1 MLVIRP
7 VQRDD
12 LDALLELAGS
22 TAFGLTT
29 LPQNRE
35 HLSGRIDE
43 SLRALDKIDQKPRG
57 ESYLFVMEDTQS
69 TRVIGTSGIVSKVGG
84 FEPFYAYRIE
94 TSVHHSDMLNVHKE
108 VPTLHLVEDHD
119 GPCEIGSLF
128 LLPQYRGG
136 GAGRALSLSRFLFM
150 AENRD
155 HFDANVIAEMRGV
168 IDEMGHS
175 PFWNALGK
183 HFFEIAFPSAD
194 YLSVI
199 NKRFIADLM
208 PKHPIYVPLLPAEA
222 QQVIGK
228 VHLSTAPART
238 MLESEGFTLS
248 GMVDIFEAGP
258 ILRCDRDEIRAVRQ
272 SVRSRVEA
280 VTGNSPGPAD
290 HLIATVNRDFRA
302 CAAAVD
308 VLSPDSVRIHR
319 DAAAAL
325 GVGPGDSVR
334 YVTLRPPRPDKDAD

>member
-12 LDALLELAGS
+12 LDALLKLAGS
-22 TAFGLTT
+22 TTFGLTS
-29 LPQNRE
+29 LPQDRE

-43 SLRALDKIDQKPRG
+43 SLRALEKIEKKARG
-57 ESYLFVMEDTQS
+57 ESYLFVMEDTQ
-69 TRVIGTSGIVSKVGG
+69 TARVIGTSGIVSKVGG

-94 TSVHHSDMLNVHKE
+94 TSVHHSDMLDVHKE

-128 LLPQYRGG
+128 LLPQCRRS

-228 VHLSTAPART
+228 VHPNTVPARK
-238 MLESEGFTLS
+238 MLESEGFTFS

-258 ILRCDRDEIRAVRQ
+258 ILRCARDEIRAVRQ

-280 VTGNSPGPAD
+280 LVDDRPGAAD
-290 HLIATVNRDFRA
+290 YLVATVSRDFRA

-308 VLSPDSVRIHR
+308 VVAADGVRIGR
-319 DAAAAL
+319 DTAEAL
-325 GVGPGDSVR
+325 GVSAGDFVR
-334 YVTLRPPRPDKDAD
+334 YVTLRPPRPDKGAD